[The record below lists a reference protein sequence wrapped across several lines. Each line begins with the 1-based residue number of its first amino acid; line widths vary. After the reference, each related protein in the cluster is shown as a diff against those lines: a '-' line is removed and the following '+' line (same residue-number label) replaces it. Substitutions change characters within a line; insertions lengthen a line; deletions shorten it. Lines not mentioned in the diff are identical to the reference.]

1 MSYKI
6 LFIDDEI
13 NSLKT
18 ISAILKKYSYI
29 VFTAQTVEEGI
40 SQLQKHKPHC
50 LLLDYRLPGKD
61 GIEMLRWLKKENI
74 NIPVI
79 MLTAYGTIEKAVEA
93 MKLGAFHYLVKPVD
107 PTVLLE
113 TIKEAISK
121 HEILSHQEDISY
133 KFPEI
138 IAKSQAMRE
147 IFYIIE
153 MVADSNSNVLITG
166 ESGTGKEL
174 VARAIHR
181 LSKRKNN
188 PFIVVDCATIPDN
201 LLESELF
208 WI

>member
-18 ISAILKKYSYI
+18 ISAILKKHNYT

-61 GIEMLRWLKKENI
+61 GIEMLKWLKKENI

-93 MKLGAFHYLVKPVD
+93 MKFSLF
-107 PTVLLE
+107 
-113 TIKEAISK
+113 SK
-121 HEILSHQEDISY
+121 TCRSY
-133 KFPEI
+133 
-138 IAKSQAMRE
+138 S
-147 IFYIIE
+147 
-153 MVADSNSNVLITG
+153 SS
-166 ESGTGKEL
+166 
-174 VARAIHR
+174 
-181 LSKRKNN
+181 
-188 PFIVVDCATIPDN
+188 
-201 LLESELF
+201 
-208 WI
+208 